1 MLHTQRQDDVYS
13 TTVRS
18 AILALDREGFQS
30 FRAELPEYDAPSKLK
45 AVDADSF
52 FVPDITAEG
61 RHGEKGYFE
70 IAQKTENEAQLARK
84 WDLLSRIAQ
93 MKQGI
98 FKVLVPSGHMRFTQ
112 DLMRKYQLQFEV
124 AKL

>member
-1 MLHTQRQDDVYS
+1 MLLSQRQDDVYS

-18 AILALDREGFQS
+18 AILALDRAGFQS
-30 FRAELPEYDAPSKLK
+30 FRAELPEYDAPAKLK

-52 FVPDITAEG
+52 FVPDITAKG
-61 RHGEKGYFE
+61 RDGEKGYFE
-70 IAQKTENEAQLARK
+70 IAQKTENDAQLARK

-93 MKQGI
+93 MKRGV
-98 FKVLVPSGHMRFTQ
+98 FKVLVPSGHMRFTK